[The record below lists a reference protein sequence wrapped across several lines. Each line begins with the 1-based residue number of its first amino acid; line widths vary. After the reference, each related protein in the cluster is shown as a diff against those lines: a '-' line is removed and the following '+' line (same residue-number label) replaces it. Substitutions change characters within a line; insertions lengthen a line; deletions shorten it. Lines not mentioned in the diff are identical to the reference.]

1 MRRLETEF
9 GTDMGTTVVA
19 KLLSDIGLSSPTDN
33 QSDEDDRT
41 SGDKSAPSDGHTE
54 AMTAVD
60 LYRFCRGRTAG
71 TDRTR
76 SGTTVR
82 YYRTVEELTKGIDL
96 EESAAV

>member
-9 GTDMGTTVVA
+9 STDMGTTVVA
-19 KLLSDIGLSSPTDN
+19 KLLSDIGSPTDN

-54 AMTAVD
+54 AVTAVD
-60 LYRFCRGRTAG
+60 LFRFCRGGTAG

-82 YYRTVEELTKGIDL
+82 YYRTVEELTEGIDL